1 MDQACQNFRSRW
13 LEQVLDVGE
22 RTGRA
27 THLDACAGCQAWVG
41 GAHAQITA
49 LAQLPRRTA
58 PAQLEQRLFPLEAA
72 ALAGT
77 EERARRLSE
86 LQPQT
91 APAVL
96 ERLVQEELLAP
107 EAARARR
114 FAGDLSRHVP
124 PPSLE
129 QRVFPLRPSGRPSR
143 RTLSLAL
150 CAAAAASVLGLA
162 LLFERDGGGP
172 RERPFIVHRARPARS
187 HALVAELAEGWTA
200 GIPGVLP
207 GAPPEEGR

>member
-1 MDQACQNFRSRW
+1 MDQACQHFRTRW

-22 RTGRA
+22 RTGRDA
-27 THLDACAGCQAWVG
+27 HLDACAACQAWIG
-41 GAHAQITA
+41 GAHAQVTA
-49 LAQLPRRTA
+49 FAQLPRRLA
-58 PAQLEQRLFPLEAA
+58 PAQLEQRLFPLQAA

-86 LQPQT
+86 LTPQT

-114 FAGDLSRHVP
+114 FAGDLGRQAP

-129 QRVFPLRPSGRPSR
+129 QRVFPIRPSARPSR
-143 RTLSLAL
+143 RALSLSL
-150 CAAAAASVLGLA
+150 CAAAALSVLSLA
-162 LLFERDGGGP
+162 LFFERDGGP

-207 GAPPEEGR
+207 AAPPEEGR

>member
-1 MDQACQNFRSRW
+1 MDQACQHFRSRW

-22 RTGRA
+22 RTGRDA
-27 THLDACAGCQAWVG
+27 HLDACAGCQAWVG
-41 GAHAQITA
+41 GAHAQVTA
-49 LAQLPRRTA
+49 FAQLPRRPA
-58 PAQLEQRLFPLEAA
+58 PAELEQRLFPLEAA

-86 LQPQT
+86 LQHLT

-96 ERLVQEELLAP
+96 ERLVQEELQAP

-114 FAGDLSRHVP
+114 FAGDLGRHVP

-129 QRVFPLRPSGRPSR
+129 QRVFPVRLSARPSR
-143 RTLSLAL
+143 RALSLAL
-150 CAAAAASVLGLA
+150 CAAAAFSVLGLA
-162 LLFERDGGGP
+162 LFFEGDGGP

-200 GIPGVLP
+200 GIPGLLP
-207 GAPPEEGR
+207 AVPPEEGR